1 MAHALYM
8 DTCVHSAVTSG
19 LRARGVDVLTTQE
32 DGHTETPDP
41 LVLDRA
47 GELGR
52 IMYTEDRDFV
62 REGVRRQRA
71 GIPFA
76 SVIYAHALRV
86 PIGKRVDDLHMMAE
100 CGSPEDADSVVW
112 YLPI

>member
-1 MAHALYM
+1 MAYALYM
-8 DTCVHSAVTSG
+8 DTCVHSAVTNG

-52 IMYTEDRDFV
+52 IMYSEDRDFV
-62 REGVRRQRA
+62 IEGVRRQRA

-76 SVIYAHALRV
+76 GVIYAHAPSV
-86 PIGKRVDDLHMMAE
+86 PIGRRIEELHIIAE
-100 CGSPEDADSVVW
+100 CGSPEDVENNVRH
-112 YLPI
+112 LPI

>member
-1 MAHALYM
+1 MRPEI
-8 DTCVHSAVTSG
+8 TNG
-19 LRARGVDVLTTQE
+19 LRARGVDALTTQE
-32 DGHTETPDP
+32 DGNAETPDP

-52 IMYTEDRDFV
+52 IMYTEDRDFM

-71 GIPFA
+71 GIPFV
-76 SVIYAHALRV
+76 SVIYAHALKV
-86 PIGKRVDDLHMMAE
+86 TIGKRIEDIHIMAE
-100 CGSPEDADSVVW
+100 CGSPEDVENTVW